1 MKLWFD
7 SPSAIKVQKMKQ
19 RVRSQAPPLVTRGI
33 DQTRMV
39 IEDGLSDSPEFSFLV
54 IGDSYSSPYPDD
66 NPQRQV
72 AELMLTQ
79 REECRF
85 VLHTG
90 DVVYQVGSSEY
101 YPKNFIAPYREFL
114 VGGENYK
121 RLRYDRMV
129 FNQPFLPVLGNHDYF
144 DVPWWIGIIAGIS
157 RPLRRL
163 LRYKDIDVSWHGSF
177 QGDAYARAFID
188 YLQAFHSQEQLER
201 HLDKHYT
208 AHTPTGRCL
217 VYQPG
222 RFTRLPN
229 RYYTFCYGG
238 IDFFA
243 LDSDTINTPSALP
256 VSGTSEGKSYRW
268 ELQQRQQ
275 KLTQE
280 KDQILDSFSYL
291 EHQAEQVDELTVQ
304 LQLISD
310 QITDIQ
316 RQLAP
321 HDEAKDTDFEQL
333 DWLRQRLIQSWQTPE
348 VRGRIIYFHHPP
360 YVTEASK
367 WRQSQTMAVRH
378 RLRRIL
384 DAVETAVGSI
394 TQGRPLVDLILNGH
408 AHCLEYLR
416 TLDTGHA
423 DSHLNWVVCGGSG
436 FNLRRQREQGSQ
448 LWETFSDIPG
458 SPTRKVAYSHM
469 FIGRT
474 KEGENI
480 RRPYSFLRI
489 DVKSGSPP
497 QFILRP
503 FVTERVQGEW
513 KNQEMPGLV
522 LGSPES

>member
-1 MKLWFD
+1 MKLWFS

-19 RVRSQAPPLVTRGI
+19 RVRWQELPLVARGI

-39 IEDGLSDSPEFSFLV
+39 IDDGCADSPDFSFLV
-54 IGDSYSSPYPDD
+54 IGDSYSSPFPDD

-79 REECRF
+79 RSECRF

-121 RLRYDRMV
+121 RIRYDRMI

-144 DVPWWIGIIAGIS
+144 DVPWWIGIIAGTTL
-157 RPLRRL
+157 PLRRL
-163 LRYKDIDVSWHGSF
+163 LRYKDVDISWHGSF
-177 QGDAYARAFID
+177 HGDAFARAFID
-188 YLQAFHSQEQLER
+188 YLKAFNSPQELER
-201 HLDKHYT
+201 HLDSHYT
-208 AHTPTGRCL
+208 AQTETGRCL
-217 VYQPG
+217 VYKPG
-222 RFTRLPN
+222 SFTRLPN
-229 RYYTFCYGG
+229 RYYTFRYGG

-243 LDSDTINTPSALP
+243 LDSDTINTPSPLP
-256 VSGTSEGKSYRW
+256 ATSEGDSYRW
-268 ELQQRQQ
+268 ELQQR
-275 KLTQE
+275 LAALIQE
-280 KDQILDSFSYL
+280 KEQILSSLSHLHDEAAQL
-291 EHQAEQVDELTVQ
+291 DELTVK
-304 LQLISD
+304 LQQIED

-316 RQLAP
+316 TQLAP

-333 DWLRQRLIQSWQTPE
+333 DWLRQKLIESWQTPE

-360 YVTEASK
+360 YVTEVSK

-378 RLRRIL
+378 RLRRVL
-384 DAVETAVGSI
+384 DAVEEVVGSI
-394 TQGRPLVDLILNGH
+394 NQGRPLVDLILNGH
-408 AHCLEYLR
+408 AHCLEYLQ
-416 TLDTGHA
+416 TCDTGHA

-436 FNLRRQREQGSQ
+436 FNLRRQREEGGE
-448 LWETFSDIPG
+448 LLETFSDIPG
-458 SPTRKVAYSHM
+458 NPARKVAYSQM

-474 KEGENI
+474 GEGENM

-489 DVKSGSPP
+489 DVKAGSPP

-503 FVTERVQGEW
+503 FVSERVQGEW
-513 KNQEMPGLV
+513 QNQEMPAV
-522 LGSPES
+522 VISH